1 MHYDSYSKQFA
12 VNGLKYF
19 NETKDQSIKND
30 NFVLEQ
36 IEVYK
41 KRLKP

>member
-1 MHYDSYSKQFA
+1 MHHDSYSKQFA

-19 NETKDQSIKND
+19 NETKDQIIKND

-41 KRLKP
+41 KRVE